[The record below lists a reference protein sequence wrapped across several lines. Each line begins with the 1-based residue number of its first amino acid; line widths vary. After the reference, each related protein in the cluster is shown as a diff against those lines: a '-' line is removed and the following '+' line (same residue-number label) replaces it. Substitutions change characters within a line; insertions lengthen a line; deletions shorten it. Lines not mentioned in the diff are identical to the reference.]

1 VQAKLAP
8 GCPKPRSIAAKRP
21 NFHHGWVDFDARCVA
36 KCRQLNRR
44 KNDGKECVG
53 MALAAVRKSEV
64 VKKFSRG
71 PADTGSPEV
80 QIALLSERINYLTE
94 HFRVHAKDHHSRRGL
109 LMLVGQ
115 RRRLLD
121 YLKSKNV
128 ERYRSLISELGI
140 RK

>member
-1 VQAKLAP
+1 
-8 GCPKPRSIAAKRP
+8 
-21 NFHHGWVDFDARCVA
+21 
-36 KCRQLNRR
+36 
-44 KNDGKECVG
+44 
-53 MALAAVRKSEV
+53 MALAAVRKAEV

-71 PADTGSPEV
+71 PRDTGSPEV

-121 YLKSKNV
+121 YLKGTNV
-128 ERYRSLISELGI
+128 ERYRALIQELGI

>member
-1 VQAKLAP
+1 
-8 GCPKPRSIAAKRP
+8 
-21 NFHHGWVDFDARCVA
+21 
-36 KCRQLNRR
+36 
-44 KNDGKECVG
+44 
-53 MALAAVRKSEV
+53 MALAAVRKAEV
-64 VKKFSRG
+64 VRKFARG
-71 PADTGSPEV
+71 PRDTGSPEV

-121 YLKSKNV
+121 YLKGTNV
-128 ERYRSLISELGI
+128 ERYRTVIQELGI